1 MFKKKNIGWW
11 ILVIVILASFFTV
24 RLFIQQGE
32 FQTILAQSD
41 YNCEATPAPYGPED
55 MIADYDTGLLYISA
69 SARPKLDRYAVRGN
83 IHVLDMNDD
92 GAVITMASQGFEGKF
107 RPHGISLIKL
117 ADGSKRLFAIN
128 HPADGISVVEIFD
141 VDGTNLTHVK
151 TVDGLP
157 DGLNSIVAIDA
168 ERFYTTQDGH
178 TRGVSALINGIIGL
192 EYAEIIYYDGKQA
205 NVAADGFAYANG
217 IEMSADGTQLFA
229 ADTLNRT
236 LAFFNRDVDTNA
248 LTKTG
253 DLYMNAGVDNI
264 RRNQDG
270 TFYIGGHPKMFSS
283 FFYMGGRK
291 DMAPSVVFHAIPPK
305 DDKEGELR
313 VVYLEEG
320 ELMSA
325 TSGAVK
331 YNDKMYVASIVDD
344 HILSCTAKP
353 ISQ

>member
-1 MFKKKNIGWW
+1 MFKKKNIGWF
-11 ILVIVILASFFTV
+11 ILVALILISFFTV

-32 FQTILAQSD
+32 FQTIIAKSD
-41 YNCEATPAPYGPED
+41 YNCKAIAAPYGSED
-55 MIADYDTGLLYISA
+55 MMVDYETGLLYISSA
-69 SARPKLDRYAVRGN
+69 ARPKLDRYAVRGN

-92 GAVITMASQGFEGKF
+92 AAVITVASQDYDAKF

-117 ADGSKRLFAIN
+117 ENGNKRLFAVS
-128 HPADGISVVEIFD
+128 HPADGKSVVEVFD
-141 VDGTNLTHVK
+141 VDGAQLTHVK
-151 TVDGLP
+151 TVTGLP
-157 DGLNSIVAIDA
+157 DGLNSIVAIDG

-178 TRGVSALINGIIGL
+178 TRGMSALINGIIGL
-192 EYAEIIYYDGKQA
+192 EYAEVIYYDGKTA
-205 NVAADGFAYANG
+205 HVAADGFAYSNG
-217 IEMSADGTQLFA
+217 IEMSDDGKQVFV

-236 LAFFNRDVDTNA
+236 LAFFNRDIETNT

-291 DMAPSVVFHAIPPK
+291 DIAPSVVFHAVPPK
-305 DDKEGELR
+305 DGKEGELH

-331 YNDKMYVASIVDD
+331 YNDKMFVASIVED

-353 ISQ
+353 KL